1 MPHKGKLATWNDDKG
16 FGFIEPNDGGP
27 RVFVHIKAF
36 KSRSR
41 RPIQG
46 DVVSYETAKDN
57 QGRTNAVNATLGGGK
72 AKRRS
77 GPKGRAPAIMFSLLF
92 LGALG
97 YLTYIGILHPYLLYW
112 YLGASLVAY
121 AAYANDK
128 SAAQSG
134 RWRTKEATL
143 QLIGLVGGWPG
154 ALIAQESLRHKS
166 RKMSFQVVFAIS
178 VVLNGVAL
186 VWLHTAD
193 GQIFLRKLL
202 SLIRQLLSTI

>member
-77 GPKGRAPAIMFSLLF
+77 GPKGRALANEGSDAATHRPGWRMAWCVNRP
-92 LGALG
+92 GVA
-97 YLTYIGILHPYLLYW
+97 
-112 YLGASLVAY
+112 ASQVEE
-121 AAYANDK
+121 DVV
-128 SAAQSG
+128 SG
-134 RWRTKEATL
+134 RICDFRGLEWRRP
-143 QLIGLVGGWPG
+143 GLASYGRWAG
-154 ALIAQESLRHKS
+154 
-166 RKMSFQVVFAIS
+166 
-178 VVLNGVAL
+178 
-186 VWLHTAD
+186 
-193 GQIFLRKLL
+193 L
-202 SLIRQLLSTI
+202 S

>member
-1 MPHKGKLATWNDDKG
+1 MPHKGRLATWNDDKG

-36 KSRSR
+36 ESRSR

-46 DVVSYETAKDN
+46 DAVSYETAKDE
-57 QGRTNAVNATLGGGK
+57 QRRINAVKAELGDGNS
-72 AKRRS
+72 RRRT
-77 GPKGRAPAIMFSLLF
+77 GPKGRAPAIVFSLLF

-97 YLTYIGILHPYLLYW
+97 YLTYIEILHPFLLYW
-112 YLGASLVAY
+112 YLGASLIAY

-143 QLIGLVGGWPG
+143 LLIGLVGGWPG

-166 RKMSFQVVFAIS
+166 RKTSFQVLFAIS
-178 VVLNGVAL
+178 VVLNVVAL
-186 VWLHTAD
+186 VWLNSAD
-193 GQIFLRKLL
+193 SGVFL
-202 SLIRQLLSTI
+202 IQLLSMI

>member
-1 MPHKGKLATWNDDKG
+1 MADPEYSFT
-16 FGFIEPNDGGP
+16 
-27 RVFVHIKAF
+27 
-36 KSRSR
+36 SR
-41 RPIQG
+41 RLRAEAGAPYKAT
-46 DVVSYETAKDN
+46 SF
-57 QGRTNAVNATLGGGK
+57 RTRPPKTTREGPTQLTPRSVAA
-72 AKRRS
+72 RRS
-77 GPKGRAPAIMFSLLF
+77 VAPGRK
-92 LGALG
+92 
-97 YLTYIGILHPYLLYW
+97 
-112 YLGASLVAY
+112 VA
-121 AAYANDK
+121 
-128 SAAQSG
+128 

-193 GQIFLRKLL
+193 GQVFLRKLL